1 MSRPV
6 GVSAGGLGL
15 VLAWLGGV
23 GLAQLTG
30 STPVL
35 IVLAAGLVMFV
46 VALVGGWR
54 VVRAAAV
61 GAATLPQASTQ
72 GDPFSL
78 RIEIVAQRPLWVE
91 VSSFGNV
98 VASGW
103 THTDTFSSQ
112 ATLDRRG
119 RIRELDVLIRSG
131 GSLGLIWWMRRVTI
145 EIPDHVVAP
154 RPHRGA
160 ALIER
165 RSMQSDGDRS
175 GAPGAAAGEIDGI
188 RPWREGDSERFVHW
202 SSTLRTGE
210 LVVHDRLHD
219 ADQRWLV
226 RARHGVDDPD
236 AEAGSVRWA
245 LEQGLRTGAK
255 VFAAV
260 GSGEPTPIVNQPG
273 AAYWT
278 AMADLGPPVGHTPTG
293 RRRFAEPESAAPV
306 SARWWAAGATLVALL
321 MLTGALGFGVITTSL
336 IAVAIA
342 TGAIVSARSLATG
355 EPASGFVRA
364 VVAIVSLGSLVMFT
378 AASGQLDGVLS
389 ILTGPLPQILVTL
402 ILLHGFECRD
412 RRTIRVGLG
421 ISAIVIMYASG
432 FRVDGSIGLWLLG
445 WAGCFCMT
453 LIDLAGPRTKLFD
466 DGGAARILGWR
477 VLVASVVAAATVAVL
492 MVVPVPDGPARL
504 TLPTFI
510 DDASVIGTA
519 GGLATANGAISR
531 PGDEGNGQRAAAGR
545 SGGYTGFA
553 ESMDTSVRGALS
565 DEVVM
570 RVRASEPDFWR
581 GQTFSMFDGRRWYA
595 DEPIGSLRGGPN
607 IEVPPALGDIPV
619 EFLGDVSDDVPGAGG
634 IDRFVQT
641 YYLETDFPNVVF
653 AAYRPIQL
661 ILDADV
667 WTRDDGA
674 IRASV
679 TLPEGSVYTVVSARA
694 RITESMLRDQG
705 LIGPR
710 LNAFGTEVF
719 ARYLQLPDST
729 SSDTFALADR
739 LAAGQAST
747 YDVIRA
753 YEAWLDQNV
762 VYDLDAPV
770 PDSDANAVD
779 DFLFES
785 RRGFCEQI
793 ASALTIMLRTQ
804 GVPARVATGYLS
816 GERDQIAG
824 VFEVRARDAHAW
836 VEVWFP
842 ETGWQ
847 AFDPTASVP
856 LSGDTSSGSIG
867 ADVVAGIDAYVRD
880 HTLLLGLL
888 AAGALGSVGGVRL
901 AGLVRYRRRRGRWG
915 VLQDRFESV
924 ALKRGVVHCISNPGR
939 AAAWS
944 RSDDVAVAR
953 LIAERLDRVAF
964 DPTFDDDEALYRA
977 TRKLVMV
984 LRSDDR

>member
-35 IVLAAGLVMFV
+35 IVLAAGLVMLV

-54 VVRAAAV
+54 AVRAASV
-61 GAATLPQASTQ
+61 GAATLPPASTQ
-72 GDPFSL
+72 GDPFPL
-78 RIEIVAQRPLWVE
+78 RIEIVAKRPLWVE
-91 VSSFGNV
+91 VRSFGNV

-103 THTDTFSSQ
+103 SDADRLAWR

-131 GSLGLIWWMRRVTI
+131 GSLGLIWWLRRVTI

-160 ALIER
+160 AHIER

-210 LVVHDRLHD
+210 LVVHDRLHE

-260 GSGEPTPIVNQPG
+260 ASGKPTPIVDQP
-273 AAYWT
+273 AAAHWT
-278 AMADLGPPVGHTPTG
+278 AMADLGPPVGHTSAG
-293 RRRFAEPESAAPV
+293 RRGFAEPESAAPV

-321 MLTGALGFGVITTSL
+321 MLTGALGFSAITTIL
-336 IAVAIA
+336 IVVAIA
-342 TGAIVSARSLATG
+342 AGAIVSARSLATG

-412 RRTIRVGLG
+412 RRAIRVGLG

-432 FRVDGSIGLWLLG
+432 FRVDGSIGLWLLA

-453 LIDLAGPRTKLFD
+453 LIDLAGPRTMLLG
-466 DGGAARILGWR
+466 DGDAARILGSR
-477 VLVASVVAAATVAVL
+477 VLVASVAAAATITVL

-531 PGDEGNGQRAAAGR
+531 PGDEGNGQRAAAGQT
-545 SGGYTGFA
+545 GGYTGFA

-565 DEVVM
+565 DDVVM

-581 GQTFSMFDGRRWYA
+581 GQTFSTFDGRRWYA
-595 DEPIGSLRGGPN
+595 DESIGSLRGGPN
-607 IEVPPALGDIPV
+607 IAVPPALGDIPV
-619 EFLGDVSDDVPGAGG
+619 EYLGDVSGAGG
-634 IDRFVQT
+634 LDRFIQT

-694 RITESMLRDQG
+694 RITESMLRNQG

-710 LNAFGTEVF
+710 LNTFGAEVF

-729 SSDTFALADR
+729 SSETVALADR

-770 PDSDANAVD
+770 PDRDANAVD

-804 GVPARVATGYLS
+804 GVPARVATGYLP

-847 AFDPTASVP
+847 AFDPTATVP

-867 ADVVAGIDAYVRD
+867 ADVVAGIDAYARD
-880 HTLLLGLL
+880 HSRLLGLV
-888 AAGALGSVGGVRL
+888 ALVTLVSVAGVRL
-901 AGLVRYRRRRGRWG
+901 AGLVRYRQRRGRWG
-915 VLQDRFESV
+915 LLQDRFESV
-924 ALKRGVVHCISNPGR
+924 ASKRGVVHGVSNPGR

-964 DPTFDDDEALYRA
+964 DPTFDDDDALYRA

>member
-23 GLAQLTG
+23 ALAQLTG

-35 IVLAAGLVMFV
+35 IVLAAGLVIFV

-54 VVRAAAV
+54 AVQAARV
-61 GAATLPQASTQ
+61 GTATLPPTSTQ

-78 RIEIVAQRPLWVE
+78 RIEIVATRPLWVE
-91 VSSFGNV
+91 VRSFGNI

-103 THTDTFSSQ
+103 SDANRLAWR
-112 ATLDRRG
+112 ATVNRRG

-131 GSLGLIWWMRRVTI
+131 GSLGLIWWSRRVRI

-165 RSMQSDGDRS
+165 RSVQSEGDRS
-175 GAPGAAAGEIDGI
+175 GAPGAAAGEIDGV

-226 RARHGVDDPD
+226 RARHGADDLD
-236 AEAGSVRWA
+236 VEAGSVRWA
-245 LEQGLRTGAK
+245 LEQGLRSGAR

-260 GSGEPTPIVNQPG
+260 GGGEPTPIVDQP
-273 AAYWT
+273 AAAHWT
-278 AMADLGPPVGHTPTG
+278 ATVDLGPLVDHPPVG
-293 RRRFAEPESAAPV
+293 RRWFAEPESSTPV

-321 MLTGALGFGVITTSL
+321 MLTGALGFSATTTVL

-342 TGAIVSARSLATG
+342 ASAIVSARSLVTG

-364 VVAIVSLGSLVMFT
+364 LVAIVSLVSLVMFT

-389 ILTGPLPQILVTL
+389 ILRGPLPQILVTL
-402 ILLHGFECRD
+402 IVLHGFECRD

-421 ISAIVIMYASG
+421 ISAIVIMFASG
-432 FRVDGSIGLWLLG
+432 FRVDGTIGLWLLA

-453 LIDLAGPRTKLFD
+453 LIDLAGPRRKLWRD
-466 DGGAARILGWR
+466 EGAQVLGWR
-477 VLVASVVAAATVAVL
+477 AVAASVAAAATIAVL
-492 MVVPVPDGPARL
+492 LVVPVPDGPARL
-504 TLPTFI
+504 MLPTFI
-510 DDASVIGTA
+510 EDASAIGTA

-531 PGDEGNGQRAAAGR
+531 AGDEGNGQRAAAGQ

-565 DEVVM
+565 DQVVM

-581 GQTFSMFDGRRWYA
+581 AQTFSTFDGRRWYA

-607 IEVPPALGDIPV
+607 IEVPPALGDIPADV
-619 EFLGDVSDDVPGAGG
+619 FGDGSGDGG
-634 IDRFVQT
+634 LDRFIQT

-653 AAYRPIQL
+653 AAYRPVQL

-694 RITESMLRDQG
+694 RITESMLRKQG
-705 LIGPR
+705 LIGSR
-710 LNAFGTEVF
+710 LNTFGTEVF

-729 SSDTFALADR
+729 SIETVALADR

-753 YEAWLDQNV
+753 YEAWLARNV

-804 GVPARVATGYLS
+804 GVPARLATGYLP

-824 VFEVRARDAHAW
+824 VFDVRARDAHAW

-856 LSGDTSSGSIG
+856 LSGETSSGSIG
-867 ADVVAGIDAYVRD
+867 ADVVAGIDAYARD
-880 HTLLLGLL
+880 HWLLLGLL
-888 AAGALGSVGGVRL
+888 ALVALGSVAGVRL
-901 AGLVRYRRRRGRWG
+901 ATWVRYRKRRGRWG
-915 VLQDRFESV
+915 LLQDRFESV
-924 ALKRGVVHCISNPGR
+924 ALERGVVHGVSNPRR

-964 DPTFDDDEALYRA
+964 DPTFDDDDALYRA